1 VKSVEANGKP
11 VAFIHNQAV
20 EGSQLARRGNDA
32 LAVFLPVAM
41 KVGEPIQLKITY
53 SGAVLSEAANGLL
66 YVGERG
72 TWYPNAG
79 FAMAAFDM
87 EFRYPPDWTLVAV
100 GHRTDLKTDNTVQ
113 VAHWVTERK
122 VPVAGFNLG
131 KYSRTVTRAAGVDV
145 ETYATANVEKGFAVA
160 QAAPLPIPDLL
171 RRPQGGI
178 SPAPMPMTPP
188 AEKPRP
194 SHNLELV
201 SKSADDALD
210 YYADHFGA
218 YPYGGL
224 MLTQFPGTV
233 SQGWPGLVFLSSYS
247 FLNAQELEQVQ
258 HDPVDRLTTEIIVP
272 HEIAHQW
279 WGDLVTWNGYR
290 DQWIMEALANYSA
303 LMLLESKNPTKFH
316 QLMQR
321 YRDDLLAKADDD
333 SVLMDAGPVTLGQRL
348 SSSKFPDAYQAI
360 SYGRGTWIFHMLR
373 TMLDDAEPNQAAK
386 TKDEPFLRA
395 LRTLRK
401 DYEGKAITTSQ
412 LLSVFEAQLPKPL
425 WYEGKKSLDWFYESW
440 LNGTAVPRFELH
452 DVKVGGTKVAPTVSG
467 TIQQKDAPD
476 TLVTAVPLY
485 AVVANRTVFL
495 RRIFADGS
503 ETPFRLT
510 VPVGTRKIVIDP
522 ERTLL
527 SRVK

>member
-1 VKSVEANGKP
+1 
-11 VAFIHNQAV
+11 
-20 EGSQLARRGNDA
+20 
-32 LAVFLPVAM
+32 
-41 KVGEPIQLKITY
+41 
-53 SGAVLSEAANGLL
+53 
-66 YVGERG
+66 
-72 TWYPNAG
+72 
-79 FAMAAFDM
+79 
-87 EFRYPPDWTLVAV
+87 
-100 GHRTDLKTDNTVQ
+100 
-113 VAHWVTERK
+113 
-122 VPVAGFNLG
+122 
-131 KYSRTVTRAAGVDV
+131 
-145 ETYATANVEKGFAVA
+145 
-160 QAAPLPIPDLL
+160 
-171 RRPQGGI
+171 
-178 SPAPMPMTPP
+178 
-188 AEKPRP
+188 
-194 SHNLELV
+194 
-201 SKSADDALD
+201 
-210 YYADHFGA
+210 
-218 YPYGGL
+218 
-224 MLTQFPGTV
+224 
-233 SQGWPGLVFLSSYS
+233 
-247 FLNAQELEQVQ
+247 
-258 HDPVDRLTTEIIVP
+258 
-272 HEIAHQW
+272 
-279 WGDLVTWNGYR
+279 
-290 DQWIMEALANYSA
+290 
-303 LMLLESKNPTKFH
+303 
-316 QLMQR
+316 MQR